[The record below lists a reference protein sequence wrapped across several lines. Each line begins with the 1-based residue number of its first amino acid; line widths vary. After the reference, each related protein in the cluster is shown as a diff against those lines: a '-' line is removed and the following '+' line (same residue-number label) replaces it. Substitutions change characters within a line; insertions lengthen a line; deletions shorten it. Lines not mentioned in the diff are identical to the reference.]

1 MADGSLRLLFIQPQA
16 EGAGAQEL
24 ARLLGEKLADRGFEV
39 HHCFLYRR
47 TGFYDGLA
55 RVHYCTAG
63 RPRDAVALFRL
74 LLDLL
79 RHLRRVRPHAV
90 VAFQHWGNVIAA
102 PIARV
107 AGVRCVLANRTSATL
122 AMRPALAALD
132 TMLGMSGFYTRV
144 IVNSGEVAR
153 EYDSYPAA
161 YRRRVVRIDHGF
173 QPRTGRLPPGE
184 ARRALRARLGLGA
197 EAPVIGCVARLHALK
212 NLPAAVRLLP
222 CDARRHLVLV
232 GQGPE
237 REALVALAR
246 ELGCE
251 ERLHLLGEQPAE
263 AVGDILAGLDLFVF
277 PSLAETFGLAVV
289 EAAAAGVP
297 VLAHDLPVLR
307 EVLQVD
313 GEPCARFADA
323 RDEAAFGAA
332 ATALLCDAEAL
343 ARLGEAGRGLERRYS
358 ADAMARAYERLLSD
372 CGAG

>member
-1 MADGSLRLLFIQPQA
+1 MAETPLRLLFVQPQA

-24 ARLLGEKLADRGFEV
+24 ARLLGEKLAERGFEV

-47 TGFYDGLA
+47 TGFYDGLP
-55 RVHYCTAG
+55 RVHYCAAS
-63 RPRDAVALFRL
+63 RPRGPIALCRL

-79 RHLRRVRPHAV
+79 HHMRKVRPHAV

-102 PIARV
+102 PAARM
-107 AGVRCVLANRTSATL
+107 AGIRCVLANRTSATL
-122 AMRPALAALD
+122 AMRPGLTVLD
-132 TMLGMSGFYTRV
+132 KVLGVLGFYSRV
-144 IVNSGEVAR
+144 IVNSGEVER
-153 EYDSYPAA
+153 EYDDYPAA
-161 YRRRVVRIDHGF
+161 YRRRVARIDHGF
-173 QPRTGRLPPGE
+173 QLRPSRRPPEE
-184 ARRALRARLGLGA
+184 ARQALRVRLGLGA
-197 EAPVIGCVARLHALK
+197 EASVIGCVARLHGLK

-237 REALVALAR
+237 REALLALAR
-246 ELGCE
+246 EFGCE
-251 ERLHLLGEQPAE
+251 QRLHLLGEQPPE
-263 AVGDILAGLDLFVF
+263 AIGDILAGLDLFVF

-307 EVLQVD
+307 EVLQVG

-332 ATALLCDAEAL
+332 AMALLGDAAAS
-343 ARLGEAGRGLERRYS
+343 ARLSAAGRGLERRYS
-358 ADAMARAYERLLSD
+358 ADAMAGAYQRLLND
-372 CGAG
+372 CRVG

>member
-1 MADGSLRLLFIQPQA
+1 MADGPFRLLFVQPQA

-24 ARLLGEKLADRGFEV
+24 ARLLGEKLAERGFEV

-47 TGFYDGLA
+47 TGYYDGLP
-55 RVHYCTAG
+55 RVHYCAAS
-63 RPRDAVALFRL
+63 RPRDAVALLRL
-74 LLDLL
+74 LIALL
-79 RHLRRVRPHAV
+79 RHLRRVRPHAAV
-90 VAFQHWGNVIAA
+90 TFQHWGNVIAA

-107 AGVRCVLANRTSATL
+107 TGVRCVLANRTSATL
-122 AMRPALAALD
+122 AMRPVLAALD
-132 TMLGMSGFYTRV
+132 EVLGVLGFYSRIV
-144 IVNSGEVAR
+144 VNSGEVAR
-153 EYDSYPAA
+153 EYDRHPAA

-173 QPRTGRLPPGE
+173 RPRTGCLPPDA
-184 ARRALRARLGLGA
+184 AREALRARLGLGA
-197 EAPVIGCVARLHALK
+197 EASVLGCVSRLHALK

-222 CDARRHLVLV
+222 GDARRHLVLV

-246 ELGCE
+246 ELGCD

-263 AVGDILAGLDLFVF
+263 AIGDILAGLDLFVF

-313 GEPCARFADA
+313 GEPCGLFADA
-323 RDEAAFGAA
+323 RDERAFGAA
-332 ATALLCDAEAL
+332 ATALLCDAAAS
-343 ARLGEAGRGLERRYS
+343 ARLAATGRRLERRYS
-358 ADAMARAYERLLSD
+358 PDAMAAAYERLLGD
-372 CGAG
+372 CRLG

>member
-1 MADGSLRLLFIQPQA
+1 MADTPLRLLFVQPQA

-24 ARLLGEKLADRGFEV
+24 ARLLGEKLAERGFEV

-47 TGFYDGLA
+47 TGFYDGLP
-55 RVHYCTAG
+55 RVHYCAAS
-63 RPRDAVALFRL
+63 RPRGPIALCRL

-79 RHLRRVRPHAV
+79 HHMRKVRPHAV
-90 VAFQHWGNVIAA
+90 VAFQHWGNVIVAPAA
-102 PIARV
+102 RM
-107 AGVRCVLANRTSATL
+107 AGIRCVLANRTSATL
-122 AMRPALAALD
+122 AMRPGLTVLD
-132 TMLGMSGFYTRV
+132 KVLGVLGFYSRV
-144 IVNSGEVAR
+144 IVNSGEVER
-153 EYDSYPAA
+153 EYDDYPAA
-161 YRRRVVRIDHGF
+161 YRRRVARIDHGF
-173 QPRTGRLPPGE
+173 QPRTSRRPPEE
-184 ARRALRARLGLGA
+184 ARQALRARLGLGA
-197 EAPVIGCVARLHALK
+197 EASVIGCVARLHGLK

-237 REALVALAR
+237 REALLALAR

-251 ERLHLLGEQPAE
+251 QRLHLLGEQPPE
-263 AVGDILAGLDLFVF
+263 AIGDILAGLDLFVF

-307 EVLQVD
+307 EVLQVG

-332 ATALLCDAEAL
+332 AMALLGDAAAS
-343 ARLGEAGRGLERRYS
+343 ARLSAAGRGLERRYS
-358 ADAMARAYERLLSD
+358 ADAMAGAYQRLLND
-372 CGAG
+372 CRLG